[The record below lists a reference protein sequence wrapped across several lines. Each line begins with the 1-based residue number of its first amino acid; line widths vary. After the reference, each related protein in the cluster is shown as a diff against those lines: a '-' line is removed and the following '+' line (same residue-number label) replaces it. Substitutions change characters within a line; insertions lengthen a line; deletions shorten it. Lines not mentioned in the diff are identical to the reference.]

1 MNHQKLVNELIRDEG
16 VKLKPY
22 KCTAGHWTIG
32 VGRTLEIQG
41 ISGREALYMLDNDID
56 TARWDLQDV
65 FPDFPDFPIDAQH
78 VLINLRHQL
87 GRRGLAG
94 FKRMQEAIR
103 KMDWKEAAKE
113 LRDSKLWRTDAPA
126 RAERLA
132 HRLECLED

>member
-1 MNHQKLVNELIRDEG
+1 MNHQKLINELIRDEG

-41 ISGREALYMLDNDID
+41 ISGREALFLLDNDID
-56 TARWDLQDV
+56 TARWDLQDM
-65 FPDFPDFPIDAQH
+65 FSDFPDFPVEAQH

-87 GRRGLAG
+87 GRRGLSG
-94 FKRMQEAIR
+94 FKRMIKAIHE
-103 KMDWKEAAKE
+103 MDWKEAAKE
-113 LRDSKLWRTDAPA
+113 LRDSKLWRADAPA

-132 HRLECLED
+132 KRLECLED

>member
-16 VKLKPY
+16 VELKPY

-41 ISGREALYMLDNDID
+41 ISGREALFLLDNDID
-56 TARWDLQDV
+56 TARWDLQDM
-65 FPDFPDFPIDAQH
+65 FPGFLDFPVEAQH

-87 GRRGLAG
+87 GRRGLSG
-94 FKRMQEAIR
+94 FKRMIKAIHE
-103 KMDWKEAAKE
+103 MDWKEAAKE
-113 LRDSKLWRTDAPA
+113 LRDSKLWRLDSPA

-132 HRLECLED
+132 HRLENRED